1 VKASP
6 GERIG
11 GLARLFELLFYPSTC
26 RICSKLLEQPGER
39 IVCRGCLAKI
49 GPETKS
55 HCLHCGRFFEADV
68 EPHRC
73 SRCLNLRPPYAV
85 HRSYGRYDG
94 ALKEVILLIKYRK
107 ASVLGG
113 ILAEHI
119 AGSPGSTEALWQGV
133 DLVIPVPLH
142 PKRRRE
148 RGFNQAEVL
157 ARGLA
162 ARRGVPVATR
172 NLVKTGNTPPQTTL
186 AAAAREANVRGAYK
200 VKKEGV
206 IGGRVV
212 LLVDDVF
219 TTGAT
224 LAECSR
230 TLREAGAGEVRALTA
245 AQA

>member
-1 VKASP
+1 VKPSP
-6 GERIG
+6 GVRIG
-11 GLARLFELLFYPSTC
+11 GLVRLFELLFYPSAC
-26 RICSKLLEQPGER
+26 RICSKLLERPGER
-39 IVCRGCLAKI
+39 VVCGGCLATI
-49 GPETKS
+49 GPETNPQ
-55 HCLHCGRFFEADV
+55 CPLCGRFFEADV
-68 EPHRC
+68 EPHPC
-73 SRCLNLRPPYAV
+73 SRCLGLSPPFSA

-94 ALKEVILLIKYRK
+94 TLKDVILLIKYRNV
-107 ASVLGG
+107 SVLGR

-119 AGSPGSTEALWQGV
+119 ARSPGSTEALWRGV
-133 DLVIPVPLH
+133 DLVMPVPLH

-162 ARRGVPVATR
+162 VRRDVPVATG
-172 NLVKTGNTPPQTTL
+172 NLVKISHTPPQTTL
-186 AAAAREANVRGAYK
+186 PAAAREGNVRGAYK
-200 VKKEGV
+200 VKKKGG
-206 IGGRVV
+206 IRGRVV

-230 TLREAGAGEVRALTA
+230 TLRAAGADEVRALTV